1 MRFWDSR
8 GHLDAAWR
16 MLNWILMV
24 YVWIIIKWKKFHTQV
39 KVECCLFTLCAC
51 TCAFSNSKGDFKHNS
66 AFDGDKCTCSRF
78 TRSRWTDTN
87 AATTKV
93 FSFGGF
99 FPEKRYLIETASLQV
114 RDSFCRRQSL
124 WQTSSILK
132 IAYWKLQKQTD
143 TTVCVTM
150 FNMDKVAVLA
160 VLCELDLDFKNLLL
174 HTKTLLND

>member
-1 MRFWDSR
+1 MNVVCLLYVPAHSRSLTLRGILSIIQPLMAISAHIHGSLALAEPIPKRPQQRF
-8 GHLDAAWR
+8 LV
-16 MLNWILMV
+16 L
-24 YVWIIIKWKKFHTQV
+24 
-39 KVECCLFTLCAC
+39 
-51 TCAFSNSKGDFKHNS
+51 
-66 AFDGDKCTCSRF
+66 
-78 TRSRWTDTN
+78 
-87 AATTKV
+87 
-93 FSFGGF
+93 GGV

-124 WQTSSILK
+124 QQTSSILK
-132 IAYWKLQKQTD
+132 IAYLKLQKQTD